1 MDEVVCSY
9 YQSFLFIISLIV
21 LLKRDIRGLCYSQ
34 FTCFST
40 ISGEDYVA
48 KGEEEGEEEIGEE
61 TVAEGSGT
69 LEKHHGEMNPSSEPE
84 GE

>member
-21 LLKRDIRGLCYSQ
+21 LLKRDIRGLCCSQ

-48 KGEEEGEEEIGEE
+48 KGEEEGERKLGRKQAGIWNFGETSRRNE
-61 TVAEGSGT
+61 SQQ
-69 LEKHHGEMNPSSEPE
+69 
-84 GE
+84 

>member
-1 MDEVVCSY
+1 MFC
-9 YQSFLFIISLIV
+9 
-21 LLKRDIRGLCYSQ
+21 LKRIDRRGLCCSQ

-48 KGEEEGEEEIGEE
+48 KGEEEGEKETGEE
-61 TVAEGSGT
+61 TAAEGSGT
-69 LEKHHGEMNPSSEPE
+69 VEKHHGEMNPSSEPE